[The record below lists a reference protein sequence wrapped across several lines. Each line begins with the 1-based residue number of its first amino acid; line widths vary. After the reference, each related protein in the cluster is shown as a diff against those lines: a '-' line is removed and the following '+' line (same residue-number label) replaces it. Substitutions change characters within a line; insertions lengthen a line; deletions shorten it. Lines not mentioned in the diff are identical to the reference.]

1 MNEQAYRAAT
11 DIVIAAIQNN
21 LVPVSGTPVEC
32 ANQIADVYGII
43 YNAIQY
49 PEPPAK

>member
-21 LVPVSGTPVEC
+21 LIPVEGTPPEC
-32 ANQIADVYGII
+32 ATQIAEVYEII

-49 PEPPAK
+49 PEPATE

>member
-21 LVPVSGTPVEC
+21 IIPVEGNAKEC
-32 ANQIADVYGII
+32 ANQIAEV
-43 YNAIQY
+43 
-49 PEPPAK
+49 